1 MGVTRGTESE
11 WLGVYKGLDTLVET
25 ARAHVL
31 ESVLATMARR
41 ESPLAVRKAWP
52 GMSWTTRAA
61 AVVYLS
67 Q

>member
-1 MGVTRGTESE
+1 MGVTLGTESE
-11 WLGVYKGLDTLVET
+11 WLGVYKDLDTLVET

-52 GMSWTTRAA
+52 GMS
-61 AVVYLS
+61 
-67 Q
+67 